1 MFALLTQR
9 RWLGHVRRMWEGQ
22 SYKSMLAGVLATGSR
37 PAGRPVL
44 RYFCKRDTR
53 AGDIDPAGWETKA
66 ADHSTCRIT
75 VKAGVQR
82 SEVKKRGAVGREQR
96 AETADTN
103 ALKDQAR
110 NAPAA
115 TVNSAILRNSPAATL

>member
-1 MFALLTQR
+1 MR
-9 RWLGHVRRMWEGQ
+9 EGQ
-22 SYKSMLAGVLATGSR
+22 SPKSMLSGVLTTGSR

-53 AGDIDPAGWETKA
+53 AGDIDPAGWETEA
-66 ADHSTCRIT
+66 ADHSNCRIT

-82 SEVKKRGAVGREQR
+82 SGEKKRGAVGREQR
-96 AETADTN
+96 AETADTKT
-103 ALKDQAR
+103 LKDQAH
-110 NAPAA
+110 NVPAA